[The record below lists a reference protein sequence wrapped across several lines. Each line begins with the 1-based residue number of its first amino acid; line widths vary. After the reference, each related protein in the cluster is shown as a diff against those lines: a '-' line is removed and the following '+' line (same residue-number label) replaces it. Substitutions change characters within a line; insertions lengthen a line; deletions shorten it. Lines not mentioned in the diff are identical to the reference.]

1 MGILRCD
8 HPDILDFITC
18 KIDTSKITNF
28 NISVAITDVFMKA
41 VAEDA
46 EYDLIN
52 PRSGLVQIAGRAAVK
67 HPLTGET
74 LVEQGQPMRLR
85 ARLVFDLIVHCAHA
99 TGEPGLFFIDRANE
113 YNPVPALGEYEAT
126 NPCHRGTNLVHTT
139 RGLIPIRE
147 LVGTE
152 FGVVTP
158 DGTMVPAVAF
168 ATGQQALFRVHLD
181 NGISIDLTANHNLI
195 SRDGRKVV
203 VAELKPGDQLKL
215 ATHGI
220 SPTQPENDHSE
231 DEGVLLGW
239 NAGDGW
245 ITFHNHEKV
254 RRWMIGFCFGEDDVE
269 VGKWVEGFLAEKIG
283 DRSPRLKPRPDRGVC
298 ELATVD
304 KSFTRYF
311 LEELGAV
318 NKRSGIPE
326 SVLRGN
332 RDFQRGYLRGLFTA
346 DGNVANGER
355 RRITLTTAHAALAQH
370 VQFLLST
377 FGILSRVRRST
388 SKLPGRDK
396 LYERY
401 DLVINADQ
409 CELFVQEIGFI
420 PGSYKQHQASEVVTR
435 KVWRN
440 NHPSTTYGT
449 VTLIESLGV
458 TEQVYNLTVDHPSHQ
473 FAVNGIISANCG
485 EQPLLAYDV
494 CNLGSVNLGLFVTE
508 GQQVDWPALREVVHQ
523 STRFLDNVIDANHYP
538 LPQITELS
546 QRIRRIGLGVMGW
559 ADMLVKLGI
568 PYSSAEGAELGRKVM
583 QFVDEESKVAS
594 EQLAAERGTFPE
606 WERSIWGP
614 DATCARRPDG
624 VRVRPER
631 RLRNCN
637 VTTVAPTGTIS
648 IIAGCSSGIEPM
660 FAIAFWRYQ
669 ADSRMLDINQD
680 FVAQAKREG
689 WHSEA
694 LMERIADTGH
704 IHHPEVPAEVQRVWV
719 TAHDITPEWHVRM
732 QGAFQDYTDSAISK
746 CIAAGTLIPTSRGL
760 IRVEEFAETVED
772 DTFTI
777 LDGETRTAQGYR
789 ITQHYH
795 AGHKPAVK
803 VTLDNGAS
811 LTGAIGSHRV
821 LTATGWQLMSDLKL
835 GDVVLGRLV
844 ESHGPGGAPIEW
856 ATIYRTR
863 ANRSIQVPERM
874 SPDFALFLGMLVA
887 DGHTVESTGAVGI
900 SCKDEEVERT
910 FMELVTRLFGCAP
923 KILEDKRTQVR
934 TLYLTSRNLAR
945 CVEGLIGKG
954 AYNKYVPDQILAG
967 SAAEKLAFLSGLSLD
982 GYLIQQNGILCI
994 YAGMS
999 ERLAYEAAELGRSF
1013 GLPKV
1018 YQGTKEV
1025 KGYGVCHYVYF
1036 SNQLQARIRCVES
1049 RKNAAQPAEVDYLV
1063 FVGDRAQTSVSESH
1077 PAYYAV
1083 KAMRQRGHTWCKQ
1096 STAER
1101 LGWPTD
1107 VLAHKVTAIEDAG
1120 IVDLYDI
1127 EVEQAHEYVVN
1138 GIVSHNT
1145 INFPH
1150 EATPEQVREA
1160 YELAFSLGCKGIT
1173 VYRDGS
1179 RSNQVLS
1186 TGSTADPSK
1195 AVAATAEAPAAP
1207 AVAHVEPAQPPQ
1219 QRELTPRNVPVDGL
1233 PSHSYPVLTPLGKL
1247 RLFVTELDGQPFEVF
1262 AIIGRAGSDV
1272 MAFTEAIGRLLS
1284 LALRCGVPV
1293 KLLAEQLRGIGGA
1306 RTAGFGPDR
1315 VRSVPDAIGKLLQ
1328 DHYVSGER
1336 HYAAKPLKPGVN
1348 GNGHGHHEP
1357 EYGSLIALQ
1366 AHTEVVASGEICPDC
1381 QNATLMYEE
1390 GCRKCHTCGYTEC

>member
-18 KIDTSKITNF
+18 KLDTSKITNF

-41 VAEDA
+41 VADDT

-52 PRSGLVQIAGRAAVK
+52 PRSGQVQIAGRAAVK
-67 HPLTGET
+67 HPVIGET
-74 LVEQGQPMRLR
+74 LIEQGQPMRLR
-85 ARLVFDLIVHCAHA
+85 ARLVFDLIVQCAHA

-113 YNPVPALGEYEAT
+113 FNPVPQLGAYEAT
-126 NPCHRGTNLVHTT
+126 NP
-139 RGLIPIRE
+139 
-147 LVGTE
+147 
-152 FGVVTP
+152 
-158 DGTMVPAVAF
+158 
-168 ATGQQALFRVHLD
+168 
-181 NGISIDLTANHNLI
+181 
-195 SRDGRKVV
+195 
-203 VAELKPGDQLKL
+203 
-215 ATHGI
+215 
-220 SPTQPENDHSE
+220 
-231 DEGVLLGW
+231 
-239 NAGDGW
+239 
-245 ITFHNHEKV
+245 
-254 RRWMIGFCFGEDDVE
+254 
-269 VGKWVEGFLAEKIG
+269 
-283 DRSPRLKPRPDRGVC
+283 
-298 ELATVD
+298 
-304 KSFTRYF
+304 
-311 LEELGAV
+311 
-318 NKRSGIPE
+318 
-326 SVLRGN
+326 
-332 RDFQRGYLRGLFTA
+332 
-346 DGNVANGER
+346 
-355 RRITLTTAHAALAQH
+355 
-370 VQFLLST
+370 
-377 FGILSRVRRST
+377 
-388 SKLPGRDK
+388 
-396 LYERY
+396 
-401 DLVINADQ
+401 
-409 CELFVQEIGFI
+409 
-420 PGSYKQHQASEVVTR
+420 
-435 KVWRN
+435 
-440 NHPSTTYGT
+440 
-449 VTLIESLGV
+449 
-458 TEQVYNLTVDHPSHQ
+458 
-473 FAVNGIISANCG
+473 CG

-494 CNLGSVNLGLFVTE
+494 CNLGSVNLGLFVTADR
-508 GQQVDWPALREVVHQ
+508 QVDWPALREAVHQ

-594 EQLAAERGTFPE
+594 EQLAAERGVFPE

-624 VRVRPER
+624 ARIRPER

-680 FVAQAKREG
+680 FVAQAQREG

-694 LMERIADTGH
+694 LMERIADSGH

-746 CIAAGTLIPTSRGL
+746 
-760 IRVEEFAETVED
+760 TVN
-772 DTFTI
+772 F
-777 LDGETRTAQGYR
+777 
-789 ITQHYH
+789 
-795 AGHKPAVK
+795 
-803 VTLDNGAS
+803 
-811 LTGAIGSHRV
+811 SH
-821 LTATGWQLMSDLKL
+821 D
-835 GDVVLGRLV
+835 
-844 ESHGPGGAPIEW
+844 
-856 ATIYRTR
+856 
-863 ANRSIQVPERM
+863 
-874 SPDFALFLGMLVA
+874 
-887 DGHTVESTGAVGI
+887 
-900 SCKDEEVERT
+900 
-910 FMELVTRLFGCAP
+910 
-923 KILEDKRTQVR
+923 
-934 TLYLTSRNLAR
+934 
-945 CVEGLIGKG
+945 
-954 AYNKYVPDQILAG
+954 
-967 SAAEKLAFLSGLSLD
+967 
-982 GYLIQQNGILCI
+982 
-994 YAGMS
+994 
-999 ERLAYEAAELGRSF
+999 
-1013 GLPKV
+1013 
-1018 YQGTKEV
+1018 
-1025 KGYGVCHYVYF
+1025 
-1036 SNQLQARIRCVES
+1036 
-1049 RKNAAQPAEVDYLV
+1049 
-1063 FVGDRAQTSVSESH
+1063 
-1077 PAYYAV
+1077 
-1083 KAMRQRGHTWCKQ
+1083 
-1096 STAER
+1096 
-1101 LGWPTD
+1101 
-1107 VLAHKVTAIEDAG
+1107 
-1120 IVDLYDI
+1120 
-1127 EVEQAHEYVVN
+1127 
-1138 GIVSHNT
+1138 
-1145 INFPH
+1145 
-1150 EATPEQVREA
+1150 ATPDEVREA

-1195 AVAATAEAPAAP
+1195 AVAAAAEAPAAP

-1336 HYAAKPLKPGVN
+1336 HAAAKPLKPGVSGAPAN
-1348 GNGHGHHEP
+1348 GNGNGNHEP